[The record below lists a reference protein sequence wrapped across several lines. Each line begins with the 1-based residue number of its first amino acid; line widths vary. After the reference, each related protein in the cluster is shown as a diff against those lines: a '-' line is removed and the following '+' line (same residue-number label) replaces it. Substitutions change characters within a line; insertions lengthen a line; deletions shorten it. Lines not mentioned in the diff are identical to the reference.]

1 MKKQELIKII
11 ELVVRKEVKKQVNEI
26 FIKEGMKSLANN
38 SNLVETKSESP
49 TSLTQIAEKEYTP
62 QETPKPKKKEFKEY
76 TKNPALNKVLNETVG
91 GVPQG
96 DKGEYP
102 TMGGGTY
109 TSDRVNEL
117 MGGNPMMKNTPQGK
131 EKAREIGAVESLK
144 ARGVSSEQVGEDV
157 VNALTRDYS
166 GLMKA
171 INKKKDGHYRP

>member
-1 MKKQELIKII
+1 MKKQDLIKII
-11 ELVVRKEVKKQVNEI
+11 EKVVRKEVKKQVNEI
-26 FIKEGMKSLANN
+26 FINEGKKALANR
-38 SNLVETKSESP
+38 SQKEEVSS
-49 TSLTQIAEKEYTP
+49 SLTQLAEQEYI
-62 QETPKPKKKEFKEY
+62 QPKPKKREYKEY
-76 TKNPALNKVLNETVG
+76 TKNESLNKILNETAG
-91 GVPQG
+91 GIPQG
-96 DKGEYP
+96 DSEYP

-131 EKAREIGAVESLK
+131 EKARQVGAVESLK

-171 INKKKDGHYRP
+171 INKKKDGHFRP

>member
-1 MKKQELIKII
+1 MKKKELIKIL
-11 ELVVRKEVKKQVNEI
+11 ETLVRKEVEKQVNEI
-26 FIKEGMKSLANN
+26 FINEGKKALA
-38 SNLVETKSESP
+38 SRSIEDEVSS
-49 TSLTQIAEKEYTP
+49 SLTQIAEQEYT
-62 QETPKPKKKEFKEY
+62 QPKPKKKVYKEY
-76 TKNPALNKVLNETVG
+76 TKNESLNKILNETAG
-91 GVPQG
+91 GIPQG

-109 TSDRVNEL
+109 TSDRVHEL

-131 EKAREIGAVESLK
+131 EKARQVGAVESMK

-171 INKKKDGHYRP
+171 INKKKEPFRP

>member
-1 MKKQELIKII
+1 MKKKELIKIL
-11 ELVVRKEVKKQVNEI
+11 ETLVRKEVKKQVNEI
-26 FIKEGMKSLANN
+26 FINEGKKALASRSVVNDEV
-38 SNLVETKSESP
+38 SS
-49 TSLTQIAEKEYTP
+49 SLTQIAEQEYT
-62 QETPKPKKKEFKEY
+62 QPKPKKKEFKEY
-76 TKNPALNKVLNETVG
+76 TKNDALNKVLNETVG
-91 GVPQG
+91 GIPQG
-96 DKGEYP
+96 DSEYP
-102 TMGGGTY
+102 TMGGGAY

-171 INKKKDGHYRP
+171 MNKKKEPFRP